1 MKRIFLVYIFMVLV
15 LNLKAD
21 EIGSFYKGNHSFI
34 QYTGRIDFSNTTKP
48 KLWASGAYVEI
59 KFSGTFCIL
68 EINDELLWNK
78 IHNYI
83 EIKIDNQE
91 PYRIQLQAKENK
103 ITLAQNLPKGEHTV
117 LICKNTEFENG
128 YIEIVGFKVEKLL
141 KPKVKQKRK
150 IEFIGDSI
158 TCGAASDESDVKCG
172 VGEWHDQHNAYLAYG
187 PTTARNLN
195 AQWHLSAV
203 SGIGLMKSCCNK
215 PIIMPQV
222 FDKVNMARDS
232 IKWNFDLYQ
241 PDVLTVCL
249 GQNDGLQ
256 DSAQFTNAYLVFAK
270 TLRQYYPNTKL
281 VFLSSPMADKTLKTA
296 LVKYITAVEK
306 QLKAGG
312 DINVGTYFFA
322 KQYNEGCGGHP
333 SIKEHQEIGLELTA
347 YLKKTM
353 NW

>member
-1 MKRIFLVYIFMVLV
+1 MVLV
-15 LNLKAD
+15 LSLKAD

-91 PYRIQLQAKENK
+91 PYRVQLQAKENK
-103 ITLAQNLPKGEHTV
+103 ITLAQNLSKGEHTV

-128 YIEIVGFKVEKLL
+128 YIEIVGFRVEKLL
-141 KPKVKQKRK
+141 KPNAQKKRK

-249 GQNDGLQ
+249 GQNDGVQ
-256 DSAQFTNAYLVFAK
+256 DSVQFTNAYLVFAK
-270 TLRQYYPNTKL
+270 TLRQYYPHTKL
-281 VFLSSPMADKTLKTA
+281 VFLSSPMADKTLKTV

-306 QLKAGG
+306 QLRADG
-312 DINVGTYFFA
+312 DTNVGKYFFA
-322 KQYNEGCGGHP
+322 KQYNKGCGGHP
-333 SIKEHQEIGLELTA
+333 SVKEHQEIGAELTV